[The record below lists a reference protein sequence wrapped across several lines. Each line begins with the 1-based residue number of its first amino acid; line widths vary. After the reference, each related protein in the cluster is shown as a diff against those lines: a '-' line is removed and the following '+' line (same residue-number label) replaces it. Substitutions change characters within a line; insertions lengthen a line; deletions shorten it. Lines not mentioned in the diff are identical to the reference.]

1 MGDPNGIGPEVI
13 LKTLKEESTFNAIPV
28 IAGNPDVIRFYAES
42 ISDLPDFVE
51 ITTVENATAN
61 NIYLLPAGDKIKPEP
76 GKITPEAGRAS
87 MKAIEAGTVACMKGT
102 ADALVTAPISKEAIS
117 LAGYTVPG
125 HTEFLSDLTSTDEV
139 LMMLVNDSLRVGLV
153 TIHIPVA
160 DITGILN
167 QELVLSR
174 IRLMAQS
181 LKNDFNIAEPHIAVL
196 GLNPHAGDGGVI
208 GKEEI
213 TIIKPALEMA
223 LNEGL
228 NVEGP
233 FPADG
238 FFGSRQWLHFDAVLA
253 MYHDQ
258 GLVPFKTI
266 AFGGGVNFTAGLP
279 IIRTSPDHGT
289 AFAIAGKNRAKPD
302 SFMQAYRLAV
312 RMAKNRIQQHG

>member
-13 LKTLKEESTFNAIPV
+13 LKTLKEEGTFNAIPV
-28 IAGNPDVIRFYAES
+28 IAGNPDVIRYYAES
-42 ISDLPDFVE
+42 IADLPDFVE
-51 ITTVENATAN
+51 ISTPEKATGN
-61 NIYLLPAGDKIKPEP
+61 NIYILPIGGDVKAEP
-76 GKITPEAGRAS
+76 GKITPEAGKAA
-87 MKAIEAGTVACMKGT
+87 MMAIEAGTVVCMNGT
-102 ADALVTAPISKEAIS
+102 ADALVTAPISKEAIN
-117 LAGYTVPG
+117 LAGFNIPG
-125 HTEFLSDLTSTDEV
+125 HTEFLSQLTSTDEV

-153 TIHIPVA
+153 TIHVPVA
-160 DITGILN
+160 EIIGILN
-167 QELVLSR
+167 QDTILSHL
-174 IRLMAQS
+174 RLMAQS
-181 LKNDFNIAEPHIAVL
+181 LKNDFNISEPHIAVL

-213 TIIKPALEMA
+213 TVIKPALELA
-223 LNEGL
+223 LKDGV

-258 GLVPFKTI
+258 GLIPFKTI

-312 RMAKNRIQQHG
+312 RMAKNRIHIHG

>member
-13 LKTLKEESTFNAIPV
+13 LKTLREEGTYNAIPV
-28 IAGNPDVIRFYAES
+28 IAGNPDVIRHYAAS
-42 ISDLPDFVE
+42 ISNLPDFIE
-51 ITTVENATAN
+51 IDSAEKATAN
-61 NIYLLPAGDKIKPEP
+61 NIYILPVGDRFKPEP
-76 GKITPEAGRAS
+76 GKITPDAGKSA
-87 MKAIEAGTVACMKGT
+87 MMAIEAGADACLRGT
-102 ADALVTAPISKEAIS
+102 ADALVTAPISKEAIR
-117 LAGYTVPG
+117 LAGYSVPG
-125 HTEFLSDLTSTDEV
+125 HTEYLAELTSTNEV

-153 TIHIPVA
+153 TIHVPVA
-160 DITGILN
+160 EITGLLN
-167 QELVLSR
+167 KEAVLR
-174 IRLMAQS
+174 HIRLMAQS
-181 LKNDFNIAEPHIAVL
+181 LKNDFNIAEPRIAVL

-213 TIIKPALEMA
+213 TIIKPAIELA
-223 LNEGL
+223 LTEGV

-289 AFAIAGKNRAKPD
+289 AFAIAGKNRAKPN
-302 SFMQAYRLAV
+302 SFMLAYRLAV
-312 RMAKNRIQQHG
+312 RMAKNRIHSNG